1 MICYKNIHIMNNAT
15 QGAPSDS
22 DGAPCVEMNEV
33 SSYAEK
39 RIGKEA

>member
-1 MICYKNIHIMNNAT
+1 MNNAT

-22 DGAPCVEMNEV
+22 DGAPCVEMNEA